1 MLVIISIL
9 KNRINDNLIE
19 KFNIS
24 KIDKILFNSIRNKSS
39 HKIIKMISYIK
50 YNIELH
56 VTLCSFDLLKYL
68 TNKISSYVSYLNLI
82 NKFYY

>member
-50 YNIELH
+50 YNIKLH

-68 TNKISSYVSYLNLI
+68 TNKISSYVSYLN
-82 NKFYY
+82 